1 MGEAMPSIMIRGG
14 IPLTALFGI
23 GYLMYS
29 FQQRKGIE
37 PESDSN
43 EGGFCDEQGV
53 DSKQSR

>member
-1 MGEAMPSIMIRGG
+1 MNEVMPAIMIRGG
-14 IPLTALFGI
+14 IPLAALSGI

-43 EGGFCDEQGV
+43 EGGFCDEPGV
-53 DSKQSR
+53 DSD

>member
-1 MGEAMPSIMIRGG
+1 MGEVMPSIMIRGG
-14 IPLTALFGI
+14 IPLAALSGT

-43 EGGFCDEQGV
+43 EGGFCDEPGV
-53 DSKQSR
+53 DSD